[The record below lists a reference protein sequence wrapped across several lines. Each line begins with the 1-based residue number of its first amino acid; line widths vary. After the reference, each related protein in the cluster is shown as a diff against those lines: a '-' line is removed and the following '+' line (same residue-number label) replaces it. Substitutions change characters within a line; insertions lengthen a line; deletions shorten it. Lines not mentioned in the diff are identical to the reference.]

1 MVQPS
6 SKREGFSAI
15 PNVKWEN
22 VGGLDLLRKEFER
35 YIVRRIKY
43 PENYEVRYFLFYF
56 YLFLFMCVFIVDSCF
71 FISFIKE
78 KIGPQNG

>member
-22 VGGLDLLRKEFER
+22 VGGLDLLRKEFDR
-35 YIVRRIKY
+35 YIVRRIRH
-43 PENYEVRYFLFYF
+43 PENYEVFNVSTLVFFCF
-56 YLFLFMCVFIVDSCF
+56 YLCGMFVYVFYRS
-71 FISFIKE
+71 
-78 KIGPQNG
+78 